1 MLLREDRAFLEYSCH
16 VRNFAEQEYLEREL
30 SDHRAVNMYWQQGAG
45 LNLSLSGYSMQHM
58 VMMECCHVGYL
69 ETYRRMKYNS
79 FLSENVGFDNNT
91 RDVLKFD
98 ALLLEQLSLF
108 HGCQFGTLEV
118 PWKYYRSVVTANQH
132 E

>member
-1 MLLREDRAFLEYSCH
+1 M
-16 VRNFAEQEYLEREL
+16 
-30 SDHRAVNMYWQQGAG
+30 DHRAVDMYWEQGAG
-45 LNLSLSGYSMQHM
+45 INLSLCSYSMQRS
-58 VMMECCHVGYL
+58 VMMEFCHVGYL

-108 HGCQFGTLEV
+108 HGC
-118 PWKYYRSVVTANQH
+118 
-132 E
+132 